1 MRIVEDTPEDAVA
14 MLKAEQLMSQVLRHQ
29 YMSAMYQRDQLAEA
43 LLLCMNAVRLAG
55 WENDYCME
63 KANEALGLIQPTTKG
78 EQNA

>member
-1 MRIVEDTPEDAVA
+1 MSILGYAPEDVTA
-14 MLKAEQLMSQVLRHQ
+14 MLEAEQFMSHTLRHQ